1 MLAHKD
7 STTSKPHCRIQK
19 SHQLEKVEYECE
31 AEAKCDLSQR
41 DDTINGIKSTNP
53 TRLHAHTK
61 HTEEKRRLLFSFIC
75 ALIVYG
81 ALFAWI
87 FYKKD
92 LLNIQIST
100 PSKDTLTIALSALQ
114 SENPQAELPK
124 KPKPKKIQ
132 KPKPKQPQTKLEPK
146 KDLQKIQENVAPTQS
161 VEKIQEKQE
170 IQEAQEKET
179 QEKDTRE
186 ETSDS
191 STASTARV
199 QNNTAIDDAFSLEV
213 KRIILSYHKYPSNLR
228 SMGIKGDVSLEFS
241 ISVSG
246 GLESYKILQTSG
258 VQALDSLAL
267 KTLTK
272 ASKKFPKPQT
282 PRTLTITLSYNTRR

>member
-1 MLAHKD
+1 MQSHK
-7 STTSKPHCRIQK
+7 R
-19 SHQLEKVEYECE
+19 
-31 AEAKCDLSQR
+31 
-41 DDTINGIKSTNP
+41 
-53 TRLHAHTK
+53 TK
-61 HTEEKRRLLFSFIC
+61 HIEEKRRLLFSFIC
-75 ALIVYG
+75 VLIVYG

-114 SENPQAELPK
+114 SENPQTELPK
-124 KPKPKKIQ
+124 KPKPKKAQ
-132 KPKPKQPQTKLEPK
+132 KPKPKQPQTKPEPK
-146 KDLQKIQENVAPTQS
+146 KDPQKIQENVAPTQS
-161 VEKIQEKQE
+161 IEKT
-170 IQEAQEKET
+170 QEKET
-179 QEKDTRE
+179 QEKDAQE

-258 VQALDSLAL
+258 VQTLDSLAL